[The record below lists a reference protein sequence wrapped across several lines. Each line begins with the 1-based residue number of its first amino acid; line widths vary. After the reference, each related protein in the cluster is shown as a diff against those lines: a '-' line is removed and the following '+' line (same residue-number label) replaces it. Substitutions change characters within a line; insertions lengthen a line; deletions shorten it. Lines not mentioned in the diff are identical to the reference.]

1 MANTVRRSKLTL
13 LLLALTVT
21 LLLFLIT
28 IAFGSLRYGGP
39 DGLLLRVRVALAQ
52 QRSGPVAT
60 PPPFVPTPL
69 STLVGS
75 QALALLASEATPTAS
90 PSPASLATSPA
101 QPTRVRTGQRIAP
114 AMLPPEDL
122 LPERST
128 PSATATATATL
139 SPTPQPSATPV
150 APTATPSP
158 SAAGS
163 DLVQLSG
170 LSHYWQTWNNCG
182 PATLAMNLSYY
193 GLSISQKQT
202 AAVLKPNWDDKNVSP
217 HEMADYARSQGLN
230 ALVRVNGTAE
240 LLRRYVDAGIPVL
253 VETWLDH
260 DGGMGHYRLVVGYDD
275 ATRQWIVYDSYISD
289 GIDPKGPYP
298 GIRIP
303 YDEMDRLWRVFNG
316 TYVLIY
322 DPARAA
328 AALEIL
334 GDQGDDALMWQ
345 RSLERAQAE
354 AAANPGD
361 AFAWFNLGSNLTA
374 QSRYADA
381 ASAFDQ
387 ARVVGLPW
395 RMLWYQFEPF
405 QAYYEA
411 GRYDE
416 LLALADSVIATAGN
430 IEETFY
436 WRGRALQATGDIDS
450 ARQAYQRAAELNSNY
465 TETQQA
471 LALLGE

>member
-1 MANTVRRSKLTL
+1 MANTVRRSRLTL
-13 LLLALTVT
+13 LLLALTAT
-21 LLLFLIT
+21 LLLLVLA

-52 QRSGPVAT
+52 QRSGPAET

-69 STLVGS
+69 SAPAEG
-75 QALALLASEATPTAS
+75 QALALLANTPTAA
-90 PSPASLATSPA
+90 PDPTITPTPVRQEASRA
-101 QPTRVRTGQRIAP
+101 PTVPFA
-114 AMLPPEDL
+114 AVESLPDRP
-122 LPERST
+122 
-128 PSATATATATL
+128 TATATAT
-139 SPTPQPSATPV
+139 
-150 APTATPSP
+150 PTATPSP
-158 SAAGS
+158 TPQPTPTSVTSVQSVPEIRDPGF
-163 DLVQLSG
+163 VQLSG
-170 LSHYWQTWNNCG
+170 LAHYWQTWNNCG

-193 GLSISQKQT
+193 GLPLTQKQT

-217 HEMADYARSQGLN
+217 HEMAAYARSQGLS
-230 ALVRVNGTAE
+230 ALVRVNGNAE
-240 LLRRYVDAGIPVL
+240 LLHRYVDAGIPVL

-275 ATRQWIVYDSYISD
+275 AAGQWIAYDSYVSD

-303 YDEMDRLWRVFNG
+303 YGEMERLWRVFNG
-316 TYVLIY
+316 TYVLVY
-322 DPARAA
+322 DAATAA
-328 AALEIL
+328 AAQQIL
-334 GDQGDDALMWQ
+334 GDEADDGLMWQ

-361 AFAWFNLGSNLTA
+361 PFAWFNLGTSLTHLG
-374 QSRYADA
+374 RYADA

-387 ARVVGLPW
+387 ARVIGLPW
-395 RMLWYQFEPF
+395 RMLWYQFEPL
-405 QAYYEA
+405 QAYYES

-436 WRGRALQATGDIDS
+436 WRGRALQATGDTAA
-450 ARQAYQRAAELNSNY
+450 ARTAYQRAAELNSNY
-465 TETQQA
+465 AEPRQA
-471 LALLGE
+471 LSELGG